1 MARRRVYVGKTKKFV
16 SRSVGPYQIA
26 KRVSKTCYTVEDLP
40 HNRRKRIYRRFNAH
54 VSQLHPYR
62 SRYEVDW
69 KPEGE
74 EEDSEECQGVDDVP
88 AVGEDFCDDWEPP
101 READDPLEATPL
113 SEESSQGSGPAQ
125 ISPGGATIS
134 QVRTPKDPTHLEKRT
149 RNRTRPSA
157 RSPEPEELSEDLN
170 FRIMITINFCL
181 FSLNFFI
188 KSRRP

>member
-125 ISPGGATIS
+125 ISPEGDNLPGPDTEGSDSSGEENEEPDPPVS
-134 QVRTPKDPTHLEKRT
+134 QVTRTG
-149 RNRTRPSA
+149 
-157 RSPEPEELSEDLN
+157 
-170 FRIMITINFCL
+170 RIV
-181 FSLNFFI
+181 
-188 KSRRP
+188 RRPQLSDYDYY